1 MRYIKLILLL
11 SFFGSTQEDN
21 LVEKI
26 SKILPAG
33 LPINFVEESSI
44 PEFYVVNVANN
55 QILYVSN
62 DFKFVLAGEVI
73 ELSNGEINS
82 LNDKYENKLV
92 LSIIN
97 TLSLIHI

>member
-1 MRYIKLILLL
+1 MRNLLFILYFSFFTLASEEDLL
-11 SFFGSTQEDN
+11 S
-21 LVEKI
+21 KI

-33 LPINFVEESSI
+33 LPINFIEESLI

-73 ELSNGEINS
+73 ALNNGEITS
-82 LNDKYENKLV
+82 LNDVYENKL
-92 LSIIN
+92 IKNI
-97 TLSLIHI
+97 